1 MPDLSV
7 VRRGWRVP
15 ALALSLLLAVPAAAS
30 AAPLSA
36 ARGLTVFTAGNATVT
51 SNENDGS
58 MALGG
63 NLVLPSGG
71 DYRVGNNTVS
81 PYRIDNKPFAL
92 YVGGTVQFNGGRLT
106 VNGNN
111 YARVVNGAGLTGT
124 TSGGTASIKRAGSSG
139 SIALNT
145 GQPSATMFGAPSNA
159 IDFAA
164 AFTSLRAEADAYGAL
179 TRDGHADRR
188 QRRRR

>member
-7 VRRGWRVP
+7 LRRGWRVP
-15 ALALSLLLAVPAAAS
+15 ALAVSLLLAVPAAAS

-36 ARGLTVFTAGNATVT
+36 ARGLTVFSAGNATVT

-111 YARVVNGAGLTGT
+111 YARVVNGTGLTGT
-124 TSGGTASIKRAGSSG
+124 TSGGTATIKRAGSSG

-145 GQPSATMFGAPSNA
+145 GQPSATMFGAP
-159 IDFAA
+159 
-164 AFTSLRAEADAYGAL
+164 R
-179 TRDGHADRR
+179 TRSISRPPSRR
-188 QRRRR
+188 CAPRRTPTAR

>member
-111 YARVVNGAGLTGT
+111 YARVVNGSGLTGT
-124 TSGGTASIKRAGSSG
+124 TSGGTASIKRAGSSRLDRAQHG
-139 SIALNT
+139 PAVGDHVRRARRTRSISRP
-145 GQPSATMFGAPSNA
+145 PSRRCAPRRTPTARSPRRSRRPTPT
-159 IDFAA
+159 AA
-164 AFTSLRAEADAYGAL
+164 G
-179 TRDGHADRR
+179 
-188 QRRRR
+188 